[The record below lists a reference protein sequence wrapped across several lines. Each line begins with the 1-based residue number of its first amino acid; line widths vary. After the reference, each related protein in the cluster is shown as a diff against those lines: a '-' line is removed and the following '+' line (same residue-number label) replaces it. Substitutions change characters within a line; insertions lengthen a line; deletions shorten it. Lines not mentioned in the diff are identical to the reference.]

1 MTLLTWMHGLPNIN
15 TQNADKGCCPML
27 SMQQITKRFA
37 CTLALDGVDF
47 QLRQGEIH
55 ALLGENG
62 AGKTTLM
69 KILYGMI
76 KPDAGQILLDDQVV
90 NMRHST
96 DALAKGICMVHQHF
110 MLIPAFTIL
119 ENVITNDE
127 PKKGMFT
134 DKVTARERVQAL
146 IDQFDFDLDPDALV
160 ENLSVG
166 EQQRVE
172 ILKALY
178 RKARILIL
186 DEPTAVLTPHEVDNL
201 FVVLRLLKTQGKSI
215 IIITHKLRETFAIAD
230 RITVLR
236 DGKVINQDVL
246 PQDTDVQGLS
256 CMMVGRQI
264 QRQRPTKH
272 IETGEVCLEVEH
284 ISYSEGSIARLKDL
298 SFSVHK
304 GEILGVA
311 GIEGNGQSQLLE
323 ILTGLCKSE
332 TGTIRVNGKL
342 IQGDAGAFL
351 RNHISHI
358 PEDRL
363 SMGLV
368 KEMSVQDNLIL
379 GYHHENAVC
388 KNGFMQSKTIQ
399 EHARELIKR
408 YQIKTF
414 DAVSQV
420 STLSG
425 GNQQKIV
432 IARALGHDPE
442 VLIAAHPTRG
452 VDIGAMEYIHSKIIE
467 LRDSGK
473 AILLVSADLDE
484 VRTLSDRI
492 IVLYEGQI
500 VLTSMPG
507 EHSEMELGIMMTGGV
522 LSDASRGDCHETT

>member
-1 MTLLTWMHGLPNIN
+1 
-15 TQNADKGCCPML
+15 ML
-27 SMQQITKRFA
+27 SMQNITKRFA
-37 CTLALDGVDF
+37 STLALDGVDF

-76 KPDAGQILLDDQVV
+76 KPDTGQILLDGQRV

-96 DALAKGICMVHQHF
+96 DALSKGICMVHQHF

-127 PKKGMFT
+127 PRKGIFT
-134 DKVTARERVQAL
+134 DVAAAREQVKAL
-146 IDQFDFDLDPDALV
+146 IARFDFALDPDARV

-178 RKARILIL
+178 RKAKILIL
-186 DEPTAVLTPHEVDNL
+186 DEPTAVLTPHEVNNL
-201 FVVLRLLKTQGKSI
+201 FSVLRLLKAQGTSI
-215 IIITHKLRETFAIAD
+215 IIITHKLKETFAIAD

-236 DGKVINQDVL
+236 DGRIIQQDLL
-246 PQDTDVQGLS
+246 PSDTDVSRLS

-264 QRQRPTKH
+264 KKQRPAKQS
-272 IETGEVCLEVEH
+272 ETGAVCLEVKHVSVTEH
-284 ISYSEGSIARLKDL
+284 SIAKLKDI
-298 SFSVHK
+298 SFTVHK

-323 ILTGLCKSE
+323 VLTGLRKPD
-332 TGTIRVNGKL
+332 TGEIYLNGSVV
-342 IQGDAGAFL
+342 QGDAAAFL
-351 RNHISHI
+351 KNRISHI

-368 KEMSVQDNLIL
+368 KEMSVEDNLIL
-379 GYHHENAVC
+379 GYHHEETVC
-388 KNGFMQSKTIQ
+388 KHGFMRRRSIAERAQ
-399 EHARELIKR
+399 ESIKSF
-408 YQIKTF
+408 QIKTH
-414 DAVSQV
+414 DSHSLVR
-420 STLSG
+420 TLSG

-432 IARALGHDPE
+432 IARSLNHDPE
-442 VLIAAHPTRG
+442 VMIAAHPTRG

-467 LRDSGK
+467 MRDSGK
-473 AILLVSADLDE
+473 AVLLVSADLDE

-500 VLTSMPG
+500 VLTSFPG
-507 EHSEMELGIMMTGGV
+507 EHSEMQLGIMMTGGV
-522 LSDASRGDCHETT
+522 LTDDTGPCYETT